1 MVSATRLALGTK
13 IVLIAVGSVVITAAA
28 GFVIQRSVIRRQGL
42 DSIRETMRATILI
55 AEETRRSVASM
66 RSSHSFDD
74 AALQAELAGTADYK
88 SSRIYRT
95 VPIVA
100 AWNSISQVA
109 TAEGYE
115 FRVPAHNPRNPK
127 NAPRADEE
135 RILSLMENDRL
146 PDYFEFDE
154 VSNEVVYARPIVL
167 SADCLMCHG
176 NAANSAGN
184 TATGKDIL
192 GFRMEGWREGDRH
205 GMFLLRS
212 KLDKLDAVVAAG
224 MTQTAAW
231 LLPLA
236 FGVGLGVYFLIS
248 KMSRRLRSLIGGIS
262 ESSEHVSSAVSQMS
276 ALSQHLAQGA
286 SEQAAS
292 LEETS
297 AATQQVASMTR
308 KNAESSRA
316 AAEEMDIV
324 EIGIR
329 DNNEALQGM
338 VASMGGITESSHKI
352 ARIIR
357 VIDEIAFQTNILAL
371 NAAVEAARAGEA
383 GAGFAVVADEVRSLA
398 RRSAEA
404 AREIAPLIEESISRS
419 NEGGA
424 QLEKVASV
432 VHAITASSARVR
444 TLVDAVR
451 SGSQDQSREM
461 EQVSGSLRQIDQVVQ
476 GTAATSEESSAA
488 NHQLAAQA
496 EAMNRIAGDLQ
507 ALVEGR

>member
-1 MVSATRLALGTK
+1 MVARSRLALGTK

-28 GFVIQRSVIRRQGL
+28 GFLIQRTVIRRQGM
-42 DSIRETMRATILI
+42 DAIRDTMRATILI
-55 AEETRRSVASM
+55 AEETRRSVAAM
-66 RSSHSFDD
+66 RASHSFEDV
-74 AALQAELAGTADYK
+74 AMQAELAGAADYR
-88 SSRIYRT
+88 STRIYKT

-109 TAEGYE
+109 TAESYE

-127 NAPRADEE
+127 NAPRPEEE

-146 PDYFEFDE
+146 PDYFEFDAKL
-154 VSNEVVYARPIVL
+154 NEVIYARPIVL
-167 SADCLMCHG
+167 SADCLTCHG
-176 NAANSAGN
+176 TSE
-184 TATGKDIL
+184 TGKDML
-192 GFRMEGWREGDRH
+192 GLKMEGWHEGDRH
-205 GMFLLRS
+205 GMFLLRT
-212 KLDKLDAVVAAG
+212 KLDKLDAVVSAG
-224 MTQTAAW
+224 MGTTAMW

-236 FGVGLGVYFLIS
+236 VSVGLGVYFLIS
-248 KMSRRLRSLIGGIS
+248 KLSSRLRSLIGGIS
-262 ESSEHVSSAVSQMS
+262 ESAEQVSSAVEQMS

-308 KNAESSRA
+308 KNAESARA

-324 EIGIR
+324 DIGIR
-329 DNNEALQGM
+329 DNNDALEGM
-338 VASMGGITESSHKI
+338 VASMSGITESSHKI

-383 GAGFAVVADEVRSLA
+383 GAGFAVVADEVRNLA
-398 RRSAEA
+398 KRSAEA
-404 AREIAPLIEESISRS
+404 AKEIAPLIEESIARS
-419 NEGGA
+419 NDGGA
-424 QLEKVASV
+424 QMEKVASV
-432 VHAITASSARVR
+432 VHAITASAARVR
-444 TLVDAVR
+444 TLVDEVR
-451 SGSQDQSREM
+451 SGSQNQSREM
-461 EQVSGSLRQIDQVVQ
+461 EQVSQSLLHIDQVVQ

-496 EAMNRIAGDLQ
+496 EAMNGISQELRLV
-507 ALVEGR
+507 VEGS